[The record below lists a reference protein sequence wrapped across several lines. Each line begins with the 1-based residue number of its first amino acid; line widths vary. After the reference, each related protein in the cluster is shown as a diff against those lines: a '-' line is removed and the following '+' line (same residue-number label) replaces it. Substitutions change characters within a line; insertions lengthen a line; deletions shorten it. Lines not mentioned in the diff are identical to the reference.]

1 MAKTKVFLAGVGVAT
16 MFAGDQLILEAKALT
31 ENSISLGLT
40 AEEIRGGAA
49 AQLIG
54 RYFHSSTFEL
64 TLQDAMFRLEYIAL
78 NVGAKINPAD
88 IGELASEQVTAGNQS
103 ITITG
108 TATDFLGQ
116 GLIGWIAPP
125 DSEDWTKITFGADGK
140 TAENVTTVTAGE
152 IYCVRYMNNASAESI
167 TVNAAF
173 VPDEVTLVL
182 KMDLFKASK
191 GNTAET
197 SSKIG
202 VLQVEIPRFQLSGT
216 MDLTLNMTGAA
227 QMPLNGMALSNT
239 DGSEGCEGTGYY
251 AKLKQIMLN
260 ESWMDNLEALGAVPS
275 TLSIPSG
282 GEATLNVWGVFKGN
296 VSNRIIAPTDLTYT
310 VTPSTGL
317 ATVVNGVVTAEAVEA
332 EQTGSILVTLKNPTP
347 NVANVST
354 TVPVTVTV
362 AG

>member
-1 MAKTKVFLAGVGVAT
+1 MANTRTFLAGVGTAT

-31 ENSISLGLT
+31 ENSITLGLT
-40 AEEIRGGAA
+40 AEEIRGGRG

-88 IGELASEQVTAGNQS
+88 IGELASEQVTAGNQT
-103 ITITG
+103 ITISG

-116 GLIGWIAPP
+116 GTIGWIAPP
-125 DSEDWTKITFGADGK
+125 DSDDWTKITFGADGK
-140 TAENVTTVTAGE
+140 TATDVNNVTTGA
-152 IYCVRYMNNASAESI
+152 IYCVRYMNDASAESI
-167 TVNAAF
+167 TVKSDF
-173 VPDEVTLVL
+173 VPDEVTLIL

-202 VLQVEIPRFQLSGT
+202 SLQVEIPRFQLSGT

-239 DGSEGCEGTGYY
+239 DGSEGCEGSGYY

-260 ESWMDNLEALGAVPS
+260 ESWMDSLETLGAVPS
-275 TLSIPSG
+275 TLSLTSG
-282 GEATLNVWGVFKGN
+282 GEATLNIWGVFKGN
-296 VSNRIIAPTDLTYT
+296 VTNRIISPADLNYT

-317 ATVVNGVVTAEAVEA
+317 VTVTNGVVTAESVEE

-347 NVANVST
+347 NATDVSA